1 VVPAA
6 VVPLL
11 PSFTCPACLA
21 AYAGVLSSM
30 GMGFVLRESFLA
42 PLIALSLLVTLLSV
56 AWSTRSH
63 RDPRPLAAAGA
74 GALAIIAG
82 RLVWQVQA
90 LLALGV
96 ALLVAAAVWNLW
108 LKRPRRRLFRIDPLR
123 RVNPAGLR
131 AGIATRR
138 TP

>member
-1 VVPAA
+1 

-11 PSFTCPACLA
+11 PSFTCPVCLA

-30 GMGFVLRESFLA
+30 GLGFLLRESVLA
-42 PLIALSLLVTLLSV
+42 PLIVASLVVTLLTV

-63 RDPRPLAAAGA
+63 RDLRPLATAVA
-74 GALAIIAG
+74 GALAIVAG
-82 RLVWQVQA
+82 RLVWHVEA
-90 LLALGV
+90 LLDLGV
-96 ALLVAAAVWNLW
+96 ALLVLAAVWNLW
-108 LKRPRRRLFRIDPLR
+108 LKRPRRRLFRIAPLR